1 MNLAPPPRSQKG
13 LGLVAVFLFGAL
25 AVVLV
30 TFGIRVLPAVLEY
43 QSVQKAVRAAATIN
57 AGGAVSAAE
66 IQRAFDRQAV
76 IDDITAVKGTDL
88 LIERTGNRA
97 LVSVRYE
104 KRVALFGPVSL
115 LIDFSASSAP

>member
-1 MNLAPPPRSQKG
+1 MNTAPLRNQQGMG
-13 LGLVAVFLFGAL
+13 LIAVFLLGAL

-30 TFGIRVLPAVLEY
+30 TLGLRVLPAVLEY
-43 QSVQKAVRAAATIN
+43 QSVQKAVRSAAATN
-57 AGGAVSAAE
+57 AGGTVSAAE

-88 LIERTGNRA
+88 LIERTGSRA
-97 LVSVRYE
+97 VVSVRYE

-115 LIDFSASSAP
+115 LIEFSAASAP